1 VQKLRKLLGGLLNA
15 YLVVAALLVAA
26 LGGTAFVLWR
36 QGILDAD
43 TLAKLGKVVR
53 HQPVGD
59 QVIVYRPPET
69 FAVEVAWMKE
79 KADVEIA
86 RRQRNLE
93 AQEQQFELVRKKL
106 LDDAAAALS
115 NRAAQV
121 DAREKEFDAQ
131 IADREAAV
139 RADEVVRSSKNFK
152 LDIDLLS
159 RLDPADAAKQIIDMS
174 NGGHPDRALLL
185 MRSLKSRVAG
195 DVFQELVKQDA
206 KLATDLQQRL
216 TEGPG
221 LSPSETKRL
230 ASLLAAW
237 DDLEDL
243 VALLRQVAPPEREN
257 LVREIVAANPS
268 IADKLRARLDVAK

>member
-1 VQKLRKLLGGLLNA
+1 MRKLRKLLSGLLNA

-43 TLAKLGKVVR
+43 TLTKLGKVVR
-53 HQPVGD
+53 HRPVGD
-59 QVIVYRPPET
+59 EVTVERPPEK
-69 FAVEVAWMKE
+69 FAVDVARMKAA
-79 KADVEIA
+79 ADDEIA
-86 RRQRNLE
+86 RRRRDLE
-93 AQEQQFELVRKKL
+93 AQEQQSKLVRDKFVTEREASL
-106 LDDAAAALS
+106 TNGEAALT
-115 NRAAQV
+115 
-121 DAREKEFDAQ
+121 AREKEFDAQ

-152 LDIDLLS
+152 LDLDLLS
-159 RLDPADAAKQIIDMS
+159 RVDAKQAAKMLSDMELTS
-174 NGGHPDRALLL
+174 PGRALLL
-185 MRSLKSRVAG
+185 MRSLRSRVAAE
-195 DVFQELVKQDA
+195 VYAELLTSDPGLSQK
-206 KLATDLQQRL
+206 LQQQL

-237 DDLEDL
+237 DDFEDL